1 MEQENLSL
9 DAILGGR
16 VRLYQPTQGYRVAID
31 PIFLSASI
39 LATEHDTVL
48 DLGSGVGAAS
58 FCLAQRTGCRV
69 VGLEVQRE
77 MIRLAVQNAQLNE
90 LSGRVEFLHGNLM
103 TPPPRLAPST
113 FSHVMANPPYFNR
126 QANTASSSINKST
139 SNMLDQGPKDLK
151 AWVQF
156 ACLMVRPQGTVTF
169 VFPAE
174 SIDLLLH
181 LLHGKLG
188 HIKIFPLWIS
198 DNRSANR
205 VIIRGIKGLQGS
217 SQLCH
222 GLNLHDCSGKFT
234 QEAEAIL
241 RHGQALEF

>member
-1 MEQENLSL
+1 MEPENLTL

-16 VRLYQPTQGYRVAID
+16 VRLYQPAQGYRVAID

-39 LATEHDTVL
+39 LATEPDTVL

-69 VGLEVQRE
+69 VGLEVQRD
-77 MIRLAVQNAQLNE
+77 MIRLAARNAELNG
-90 LSGRVEFLHGNLM
+90 LSRQVEFLHGNLM

-113 FSHVMANPPYFNR
+113 FSHVMANPPYLSR
-126 QANTASSSINKST
+126 QANTASPSLNKST
-139 SNMLDQGPKDLK
+139 SNMLDHGPQDLK

-181 LLHGKLG
+181 LLYGKVG
-188 HIKIFPLWIS
+188 HLKIFPLWIS
-198 DNRSANR
+198 DSRSANR
-205 VIIRGIKGLQGS
+205 VIIRGIKGLQGP

-222 GLNLHDCSGKFT
+222 GLNLHDSTGKFT
-234 QEAEAIL
+234 QEADAVL